1 MQKLVINGGKRL
13 SGTVEVSGAKNAALP
28 ILAATILT
36 DGKTRL
42 NNVPAVADIDSMCR
56 LLANLGV
63 ETEQARDSSHGLE
76 VTIGELSSLEAP
88 YDLVRKMRA
97 SVIVL
102 GPMLA
107 RYGQARVSMPGGCAI
122 GERPINMHLSA
133 LAKMG
138 ADISIDHGYVEARAK
153 QLTGAEINLDYPTVG
168 GTENIICAASL
179 AKGTTV
185 IDNAAKEP
193 EIVDLADFLSR
204 AGARISGAGTH
215 RIVIEGVKSLSGVE
229 HTVMPDRIEAGTHA
243 IGAAITGGEVKVA
256 RSNPEHLGVL
266 LEKLSD
272 AGCVVESMAGSFTV
286 KGCGRPRAVNVTT
299 RPYPGYP
306 TDLQAQWL
314 ALMTLA
320 EGASVVKETVFERRF
335 MHVQELRRMGA
346 RITVDG
352 DTAVV
357 TGVERLLG
365 APVMCTDIRASA
377 SLVLA
382 GLAAANT
389 TVISRVYHLDR
400 GYESIEEKLRALGA
414 EIVREEAEKIP

>member
-1 MQKLVINGGKRL
+1 MQKLTINGGKRL
-13 SGTVEVSGAKNAALP
+13 SGIAKVSGAKNAALP

-36 DGKTRL
+36 EGKTRL
-42 NNVPAVADIDSMCR
+42 NNVPAVADIVSMCR

-63 ETEQARDSSHGLE
+63 ETEQVRDSGHALE
-76 VTIGELSSLEAP
+76 VTIGELSSFEAP

-107 RYGQARVSMPGGCAI
+107 KYGRARVSMPGGCAI

-138 ADISIDHGYVEARAK
+138 AVISIDHGYVEARAK
-153 QLTGAEINLDYPTVG
+153 QLVGTEVNLDYPTVG
-168 GTENIICAASL
+168 GTENIICAATL
-179 AKGTTV
+179 ASGTTV

-193 EIVDLADFLSR
+193 EIVDLADFLNK

-215 RIVIEGVKSLSGVE
+215 RIVIDGVKSLSSVE
-229 HTVMPDRIEAGTHA
+229 HTVIPDRIEAGTHA
-243 IGAAITGGEVKVA
+243 IAAAITGGEVTVG
-256 RSNPEHLGVL
+256 RSNPAHLGVV
-266 LEKLSD
+266 LEKLTD
-272 AGCVVESMAGSFTV
+272 AGCEVETTADSFTV
-286 KGCGRPRAVNVTT
+286 RGCERLRPVNVTT
-299 RPYPGYP
+299 LPYPGYP

-335 MHVQELRRMGA
+335 MHAQELRRMGA

-352 DTAVV
+352 DMAIV
-357 TGVERLLG
+357 TGVKRLQG

-382 GLAAANT
+382 GLAAGNT

-400 GYESIEEKLRALGA
+400 GYERIEEKLRAVGA
-414 EIVREEAEKIP
+414 DIVREEVP

>member
-1 MQKLVINGGKRL
+1 MQKLTINGGKRL

-36 DGKTRL
+36 EGKTRL
-42 NNVPAVADIDSMCR
+42 NNVPAVADIVSMCR

-63 ETEQARDSSHGLE
+63 ETEQVRDSGHALE
-76 VTIGELSSLEAP
+76 VTIGELSSFEAP

-107 RYGQARVSMPGGCAI
+107 KYGRARVSMPGGCAI

-138 ADISIDHGYVEARAK
+138 AVISIDHGYVEARAK
-153 QLTGAEINLDYPTVG
+153 QLVGTEINLDYPTVG
-168 GTENIICAASL
+168 GTENIICAATL
-179 AKGTTV
+179 ASGTTV

-193 EIVDLADFLSR
+193 EIVDLADFLNK

-215 RIVIEGVKSLSGVE
+215 RIVIDGVKSLSSVE
-229 HTVMPDRIEAGTHA
+229 HTVIPDRIEAGTHA
-243 IGAAITGGEVKVA
+243 IAAAITGGEVTVG
-256 RSNPEHLGVL
+256 RSNPAHLGVV
-266 LEKLSD
+266 LEKLTD
-272 AGCVVESMAGSFTV
+272 AGCEVETTADSFTV
-286 KGCGRPRAVNVTT
+286 RGCERLRPVNVTT
-299 RPYPGYP
+299 LPYPGYP

-335 MHVQELRRMGA
+335 MHAQELRRMGA

-352 DTAVV
+352 DMAIV
-357 TGVERLLG
+357 TGVKRLQG

-382 GLAAANT
+382 GLAAGNT

-400 GYESIEEKLRALGA
+400 GYERIEEKLRAVGA
-414 EIVREEAEKIP
+414 DIVREEVP

>member
-1 MQKLVINGGKRL
+1 MQKLIVKGGRRL

-42 NNVPAVADIDSMCR
+42 NNVPAVADIDSMCK
-56 LLANLGV
+56 LLAELGV
-63 ETEQARDSSHGLE
+63 KIRKAEGDEHSLE
-76 VTIGELSSLEAP
+76 IDMNELYSFEAP

-107 RYGQARVSMPGGCAI
+107 RYGRARVSMPGGCAI

-138 ADISIDHGYVEARAK
+138 AEISIDHGYVEASADG
-153 QLTGAEINLDYPTVG
+153 LHGAEICFDYPTVG
-168 GTENIICAASL
+168 GTENVICAATL

-193 EIVDLADFLSR
+193 EIVDLAHFLNK
-204 AGARISGAGTH
+204 AGAKISGAGTH
-215 RIVIEGVKSLSGVE
+215 RIVIDGVDSLSGVE
-229 HTVMPDRIEAGTHA
+229 HTVIPDRIEAGTHA
-243 IGAAITGGEVKVA
+243 IAAAITGSEVMVA
-256 RSNPEHLGVL
+256 ARNPGHLGSL
-266 LEKLSD
+266 LEKLGD
-272 AGCVVESMAGSFTV
+272 AGCEIEAAADSFTV
-286 KGCGRPRAVNVTT
+286 KGCERPSPVSITT
-299 RPYPGYP
+299 LPYPGYP
-306 TDLQAQWL
+306 TDLQAQWM
-314 ALMTLA
+314 AFMTLA
-320 EGASVVKETVFERRF
+320 DGVSVVKETVFERRF

-346 RITVDG
+346 EIAVDG
-352 DTAVV
+352 EIAVV
-357 TGVERLLG
+357 NGVESLQG

-382 GLAAANT
+382 GLAAENT

-400 GYESIEEKLRALGA
+400 GYERIEEKLRALGA
-414 EIVREEAEKIP
+414 NIVREEVR

>member
-1 MQKLVINGGKRL
+1 MQKLTINGGKRL
-13 SGTVEVSGAKNAALP
+13 SGIAKVSGAKNAALP

-36 DGKTRL
+36 EGKTRL
-42 NNVPAVADIDSMCR
+42 NNVPAVADIVSMCR

-63 ETEQARDSSHGLE
+63 ETEQVRDSGHALE
-76 VTIGELSSLEAP
+76 VKIGELSSFEAP

-107 RYGQARVSMPGGCAI
+107 KYGRARVSMPGGCAI

-138 ADISIDHGYVEARAK
+138 AVISIDHGYVEARAK
-153 QLTGAEINLDYPTVG
+153 QLVGTEINLDYPTVG
-168 GTENIICAASL
+168 GTENIICAATL
-179 AKGTTV
+179 ASGTTV

-193 EIVDLADFLSR
+193 EIVDLADFLNK

-215 RIVIEGVKSLSGVE
+215 RIVIDGVKSLSSVE
-229 HTVMPDRIEAGTHA
+229 HTVIPDRIEAGTHA
-243 IGAAITGGEVKVA
+243 IAAAITGGEVTVG
-256 RSNPEHLGVL
+256 RSNPAHLGVV
-266 LEKLSD
+266 LEKLTD
-272 AGCVVESMAGSFTV
+272 AGCEVETTADSFTV
-286 KGCGRPRAVNVTT
+286 RGCERLRPVNVTT
-299 RPYPGYP
+299 LPYPGYP

-335 MHVQELRRMGA
+335 MHAQELRRMGA

-352 DTAVV
+352 DMAIV
-357 TGVERLLG
+357 TGVKRLQG

-382 GLAAANT
+382 GLAAGNT

-400 GYESIEEKLRALGA
+400 GYERIEEKLRAVGA
-414 EIVREEAEKIP
+414 DIVREEVP

>member
-1 MQKLVINGGKRL
+1 MQKLTIKGGRRL

-42 NNVPAVADIDSMCR
+42 DNIPAVADINSMCR
-56 LLANLGV
+56 LLAELGV
-63 ETEQARDSSHGLE
+63 DIE
-76 VTIGELSSLEAP
+76 VSDDDGHCIQIGIRELSSFEAP

-107 RYGQARVSMPGGCAI
+107 RYGRARVSMPGGCAI
-122 GERPINMHLSA
+122 GERRINMHLSA

-138 ADISIDHGYVEARAK
+138 ASISIDHGYVEATADG
-153 QLTGAEINLDYPTVG
+153 LHGAEICFEYPTVG
-168 GTENIICAASL
+168 GTENVICAASL

-193 EIVDLADFLSR
+193 EIVDLADFLSK

-215 RIVIEGVKSLSGVE
+215 RIVIDGVDSLSGVE
-229 HTVMPDRIEAGTHA
+229 HTIIPDRIEAGTHA
-243 IGAAITGGEVKVA
+243 IAAAITGGEVTVA
-256 RSNPEHLGVL
+256 ASNPGHLGSL
-266 LEKLSD
+266 LEKLGD
-272 AGCVVESMAGSFTV
+272 AGCEVETAADSFTI
-286 KGCGRPRAVNVTT
+286 KGSERPCPVSITT
-299 RPYPGYP
+299 LPYPGYP
-306 TDLQAQWL
+306 TDLQAQWM

-320 EGASVVKETVFERRF
+320 DGLSVVKETVFESRF

-346 RITVDG
+346 NIAVDG
-352 DTAVV
+352 DIAVV
-357 TGVERLLG
+357 SGVEKLQG

-377 SLVLA
+377 SLILA
-382 GLAAANT
+382 GLAAENT

-400 GYESIEEKLRALGA
+400 GYERIEEKLRALGA
-414 EIVREEAEKIP
+414 SIVREEVR

>member
-36 DGKTRL
+36 DGRTRL
-42 NNVPAVADIDSMCR
+42 NNVPNVIDIDSMCR

-63 ETEQARDSSHGLE
+63 QAERAPDDGHAVQ
-76 VTIGELSSLEAP
+76 VTMGKLSSLEAP

-107 RYGQARVSMPGGCAI
+107 RYGRARVSMPGGCAI

-138 ADISIDHGYVEARAK
+138 ADIGIDHGYIEARARR
-153 QLTGAEINLDYPTVG
+153 LAGAEICLDYPTVG
-168 GTENIICAASL
+168 GTENIICAAAL
-179 AKGTTV
+179 ARGTTV
-185 IDNAAKEP
+185 IDNAAQEP
-193 EIVDLADFLSR
+193 EIVDLADFLNK
-204 AGARISGAGTH
+204 AGAMISGAGTH
-215 RIVIEGVKSLSGVE
+215 RIVVDGVKSLSGVE
-229 HTVMPDRIEAGTHA
+229 HTVIPDRIEAGTHA
-243 IGAAITGGEVKVA
+243 IAAAITGGEVTVA
-256 RSNPEHLGVL
+256 RSNPGHLDVL
-266 LEKLSD
+266 LEKLGDS
-272 AGCVVESMAGSFTV
+272 GCQVETSPGSLTV
-286 KGCGRPRAVNVTT
+286 RGCERPRPVNVTT
-299 RPYPGYP
+299 LPYPGYP

-320 EGASVVKETVFERRF
+320 DGASVVKETIFERRF

-346 RITVDG
+346 SITVDG

-357 TGVERLLG
+357 RGVESLQG

-377 SLVLA
+377 SLVLT
-382 GLAAANT
+382 GLVAENT

-400 GYESIEEKLRALGA
+400 GYERIEAKLRALGA
-414 EIVREEAEKIP
+414 DIVREEDP